1 MEQVTAMQKFISA
14 PVLSKEAQFNV
25 VADLVAQVING
36 DVDPVQAFVH
46 MNAIREVVDIFLKHP
61 EVIATTQSAVAEVGK
76 CTEYAGAKI
85 AISNITRYDYASSGD
100 HEYAELMR
108 QKEDIDTKI
117 KARQMFLKSISD
129 SMDVV
134 DRETGEV
141 VIVNAPIPT
150 VSSTLRVTFAKQ

>member
-14 PVLSKEAQFNV
+14 PVLSKEAQSNV
-25 VADLVAQVING
+25 AEDLVAQVING

-46 MNAIREVVDIFLKHP
+46 MKAIGEVVDIFLKHP

-76 CTEYAGAKI
+76 KTEYAGATI
-85 AISNITRYDYASSGD
+85 AISNTTRYDYASSGD
-100 HEYAELMR
+100 QEYAELMR

-117 KARQMFLKSISD
+117 KARQMFLKSISGNI
-129 SMDVV
+129 DVV
-134 DRETGEV
+134 NRETGEMV
-141 VIVNAPIPT
+141 TVNAPIPT